1 MNDSCSSLL
10 QLSFFL
16 VFLEIERKIR
26 TGNRCMT
33 YRESRGPVVTVMEE
47 KNEKMDTIAALPIP
61 RRPRI
66 YFLDLRNE

>member
-1 MNDSCSSLL
+1 
-10 QLSFFL
+10 
-16 VFLEIERKIR
+16 
-26 TGNRCMT
+26 MT